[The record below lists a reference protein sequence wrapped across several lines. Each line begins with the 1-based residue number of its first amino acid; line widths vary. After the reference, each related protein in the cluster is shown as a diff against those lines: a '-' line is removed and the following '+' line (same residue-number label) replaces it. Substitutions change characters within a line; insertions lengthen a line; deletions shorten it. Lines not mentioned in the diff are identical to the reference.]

1 MGGLPGRVWRA
12 GALLW
17 LAVSRGTAGED
28 GRRDAVVFR
37 VRGIGFRNPAK
48 IGADVG
54 D

>member
-1 MGGLPGRVWRA
+1 MGSLPGRVWRA

-17 LAVSRGTAGED
+17 LAVSRGTAVED
-28 GRRDAVVFR
+28 RRRDAVIFR

-48 IGADVG
+48 IGANVG